1 MRLFECKIR
10 YEKQITDTNDKD
22 CGKLKKVTETYL
34 VRAENCTDAEARLN
48 KEVVPY
54 IKGEWVIPQ
63 EKEVQVAEL
72 INEKDDMCSLWYA
85 VKIKLMIVDE
95 GSGREKAV
103 QSLVMVRAEGLKD
116 ALSRTE
122 GAFKDTMCDYEIV
135 SIAKSPVLD
144 YFG

>member
-34 VRAENCTDAEARLN
+34 VSADSCTDAEARLN

-54 IKGEWVIPQ
+54 IKGEWVIPS
-63 EKEVQVAEL
+63 EKEVQVAE
-72 INEKDDMCSLWYA
+72 IVNGKDDMCSLWYA
-85 VKIKLMIVDE
+85 VKVRMMVVDE
-95 GSGREKAV
+95 ERGCEKAV
-103 QSLVMVRAEGLKD
+103 QSLLMVRAEGFKD
-116 ALSRTE
+116 AVKRTE
-122 GAFKDTMCDYEIV
+122 DVFKDTMCDYEIV
-135 SIAKSPVLD
+135 SVAKSAVLD